1 MTVLGIDPGPKE
13 SAFCAWDGER
23 ILCAEKSPNQNL
35 RQMLSNGM
43 WPESLVAVEHL
54 QCFGM
59 GVGREVF
66 ETAYWIGEFRGLV
79 SYELGRVFIPV
90 TRLEVK
96 THFCHSARAT
106 DSNIRFA
113 LEDRFGPK
121 GTKKN
126 PGLMYPLVGSDMRSA
141 FAIAV
146 MVHDKKG
153 AGLSKAGATPPA

>member
-1 MTVLGIDPGPKE
+1 MRILGIDPGPKE
-13 SAFCAWDGER
+13 SAFCLWDGER
-23 ILCAEKSPNQNL
+23 IVGANKNL
-35 RQMLSNGM
+35 NG
-43 WPESLVAVEHL
+43 EIFTQIVNLATGDSIVAVEHL

-66 ETAYWIGEFRGLV
+66 ETAYWIGDFRGFCRIRQV
-79 SYELGRVFIPV
+79 KFIPV

-96 THFCHSARAT
+96 QHFCHSARAT
-106 DSNIRFA
+106 DSNIKFA

-121 GTKKN
+121 GTKKK

-146 MVHDKKG
+146 MVYDRHHG
-153 AGLSKAGATPPA
+153 FPE